1 MPWNSKE
8 ASVSERDVSESVSER
23 GKCKRKFKMTQ
34 EKMEPGRSPKNAGL
48 FEEKEATGTH
58 DFIKEAIAKGG
69 KEIL

>member
-34 EKMEPGRSPKNAGL
+34 EKMEPG
-48 FEEKEATGTH
+48 
-58 DFIKEAIAKGG
+58 
-69 KEIL
+69 